1 MTPTSF
7 LASLESLPA
16 PRPEPREPAAPGTS
30 TLVERLPFR
39 ICVVR
44 GAEALRKAVR
54 IRHLAY
60 GRHVPALAQALREPE
75 TDDSDRDTMVLLAE
89 SRLDGEPIGTIR
101 VQSNRLRPLSV
112 EHSVELPE
120 RLRGERMVEATR
132 LAVAG
137 GRTGRMVKAALI
149 KALYLHCLQADIAW
163 VVAGARPGLD
173 RQYEALLMDDLFPGR
188 TVPLLHTGG
197 LPHRVMALDVHG
209 AYDRWQRGGHPLF
222 HFMCGIAHPDI
233 DLRGADALPWQPFLP
248 QAEMAAGRRALLRSS
263 ALQPV

>member
-1 MTPTSF
+1 MNLTSIPQTPAFMPTPRR
-7 LASLESLPA
+7 ETRA
-16 PRPEPREPAAPGTS
+16 PDAAEPQPR
-30 TLVERLPFR
+30 VERLPFR
-39 ICVVR
+39 ISVVR
-44 GAEALRKAVR
+44 GDEALHKAVQ

-60 GRHVPALAQALREPE
+60 ARHVPGLAQELREPE
-75 TDDSDRDTMVLLAE
+75 IDDGDGDTMILLAE

-101 VQSNRLRPLSV
+101 VQSNRLRPLGV

-149 KALYLHCLQADIAW
+149 KALYLHCLRWDIAW

-188 TVPLLHTGG
+188 TIVLHHTGG
-197 LPHRVMALDVHG
+197 IPHRIMALDVHG
-209 AYDRWQRGGHPLF
+209 AYARWRGTGHSLF
-222 HFMCGIAHPDI
+222 HFMCGISHPDI
-233 DLRGADALPWQPFLP
+233 DLSGADAPAWPHF
-248 QAEMAAGRRALLRSS
+248 AAQRVPAGLIHQGSQRA
-263 ALQPV
+263 A

>member
-7 LASLESLPA
+7 LTSLESLPPPHLEA
-16 PRPEPREPAAPGTS
+16 RESAAPGGQTH
-30 TLVERLPFR
+30 VERLPFR

-44 GAEALRKAVR
+44 GAGDLHKAVQ

-60 GRHVPALAQALREPE
+60 ARHVPGLARELREPE
-75 TDDSDRDTMVLLAE
+75 SDDGDRDTMILLAE

-112 EHSVELPE
+112 EHSVELPK

-132 LAVAG
+132 LAVAA
-137 GRTGRMVKAALI
+137 GRTGRLVKAALI

-163 VVAGARPGLD
+163 VIAGARPGLD
-173 RQYEALLMDDLFPGR
+173 RQYEALLMDDLFPGS

-197 LPHRVMALDVHG
+197 IPHRIMGLDIHG
-209 AYDRWQRGGHPLF
+209 AFDRWQRGGHPLF
-222 HFMCGIAHPDI
+222 HFMCGISHPDI
-233 DLRGADALPWQPFLP
+233 DLRGADALPWRPFQPR
-248 QAEMAAGRRALLRSS
+248 AETAGDWMTSLRSDDLHP
-263 ALQPV
+263 A